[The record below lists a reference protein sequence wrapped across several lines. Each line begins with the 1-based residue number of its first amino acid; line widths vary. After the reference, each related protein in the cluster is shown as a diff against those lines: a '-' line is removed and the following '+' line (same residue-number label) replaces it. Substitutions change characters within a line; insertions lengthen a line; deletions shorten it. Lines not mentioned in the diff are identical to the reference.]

1 MRVLYRFLPYWS
13 LVLLIVFFAATA
25 PNFLTTFNLAAVLRQ
40 STVITIMAVGM
51 TFIIVAG
58 AIDLSVGSMMAL
70 TSILGTLALTVLV
83 RAGLSTS
90 SAILLSVLVA
100 VASGLGAGWLNGF
113 TTSALRLPSFIVTLG
128 ALGIYRG
135 LALYITEGIPVV
147 DLPREFGWLAEGE
160 VWEFFPVPVM
170 LLALVSVVFAVVL
183 RKTRLGRY
191 ALAIGSNPEA
201 ALYSGIPVARYR
213 IWCFVL
219 CGALTGLAGMI
230 EASRLITGQPTAGE
244 GYELKV
250 IAAVVIGGGSLSG
263 GEGSIAGTIVGSFLM
278 GILSNGSNLLGISP
292 FVQQIVIGVVII
304 LAVTIDQYQRS
315 RLRLSE

>member
-1 MRVLYRFLPYWS
+1 MQVLYRFLPYWS

-25 PNFLTTFNLAAVLRQ
+25 SNFLTTSNLAAVLRQ

-83 RAGLSTS
+83 RAGLSTP